1 MYGQTAER
9 AHARILQ
16 AVGGEDL
23 GAPCIKRS
31 MENLT
36 ESTKKKLCS
45 KNMLTNRIN
54 RAYYEDVQTET
65 NACAADVEQ
74 RIRCLAIVHV

>member
-1 MYGQTAER
+1 MHGQTVER

-16 AVGGEDL
+16 TVGGEGL
-23 GAPCIKRS
+23 SAPCIKRS

-36 ESTKKKLCS
+36 VSTKKKSCS
-45 KNMLTNRIN
+45 KNILTNRIN

-74 RIRCLAIVHV
+74 RIRCLTIVHV

>member
-1 MYGQTAER
+1 MHGQTAER

-16 AVGGEDL
+16 AVGGEGL
-23 GAPCIKRS
+23 SAPCIKRS
-31 MENLT
+31 MENLIV
-36 ESTKKKLCS
+36 STKKKLCS
-45 KNMLTNRIN
+45 KNMLTNRMN

-74 RIRCLAIVHV
+74 RIRCLVIVHV

>member
-1 MYGQTAER
+1 MHGQTAER

-16 AVGGEDL
+16 TVGGEGL
-23 GAPCIKRS
+23 GAPCIKQS
-31 MENLT
+31 TENLT

-45 KNMLTNRIN
+45 KNMLTNRMN
-54 RAYYEDVQTET
+54 RAYYENVQTET